1 MESSS
6 EWMKTLGVC
15 YMDKIY
21 VIGVGP
27 GSPDYIT
34 PMARKAVQNAHLV
47 IGAERALSLFLGDIK
62 GEALPLTGKNVGEG
76 LKYAIESAKMGKT
89 VAVLSTG
96 DPGFS
101 GLLRPVLNN
110 ITEDVKVDV
119 IPGISSI
126 QICAA
131 RLHICW
137 DEIDLFSFHE
147 GASHE
152 KMMKLTEAVKE
163 GRNVMLLPDPKSF
176 PPNEIA
182 KFLINN
188 EISKETPVVIC
199 ENLTLPNEK
208 IIMGT
213 LESVLKLNFGPLCV
227 MVIGGV
233 IKTELL
239 E

>member
-1 MESSS
+1 MP
-6 EWMKTLGVC
+6 GVC
-15 YMDKIY
+15 YVAKIY

-47 IGAERALSLFLGDIK
+47 VGAERALSLFQGDIK
-62 GEALPLTGKNVGEG
+62 GEALPLTGKNVGEA
-76 LKYAIESAKMGKT
+76 LRNAIESAKIGKT

-110 ITEDVKVDV
+110 ITEDIKVDV
-119 IPGISSI
+119 VPGISSI
-126 QICAA
+126 QVCAA
-131 RLHICW
+131 RLHMCW
-137 DEIDLFSFHE
+137 DETNLFSFHE

-152 KMMKLTEAVKE
+152 KKMRLTEAVKK
-163 GRNVMLLPDPKSF
+163 GRNVILLPDPKSF

-199 ENLTLPNEK
+199 ENLTLPDEK

-213 LESVLKLNFGPLCV
+213 LESALKLNFGPLCV
-227 MVIGGV
+227 MVVGGHH
-233 IKTELL
+233 
-239 E
+239 